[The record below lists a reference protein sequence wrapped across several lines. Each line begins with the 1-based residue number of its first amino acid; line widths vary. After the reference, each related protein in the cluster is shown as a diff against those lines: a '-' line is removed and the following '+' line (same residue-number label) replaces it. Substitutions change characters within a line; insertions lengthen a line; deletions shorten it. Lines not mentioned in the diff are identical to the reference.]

1 MKFLR
6 EPLLHFAVAG
16 AVLFAGYQ
24 WLNRGEPDAGA
35 VEPVRIGAGE
45 VQWLAQT
52 FASQRLRT
60 PTAEELRGLVGELAN
75 EELLAREATEMGLD
89 KDDTIVRRRL
99 AQKLLFI
106 VDDTSRLAE
115 PTEGDL
121 RKYYEA
127 NAARFEVP
135 AKVSFRQIYFNPQH
149 RKDASGDASVALVS
163 LSQSGGGSLADTV
176 GDRILLDGEI
186 RDADARGVTSMFG
199 HDFAEAVFKL
209 EPGVWS
215 GPVKSGLGLHLV
227 AVSKIDQAEQRPF
240 ENVRTEVKDEWLRE
254 RQEIASREYLARL
267 REKYGVVIDD
277 DVQAL
282 LSPGADAAM
291 ASSGEGAVQ

>member
-163 LSQSGGGSLADTV
+163 LRQSSGGSLADTV

>member
-60 PTAEELRGLVGELAN
+60 PTAEELRGLVAELAN

-163 LSQSGGGSLADTV
+163 LRQSSGGSLADTV

>member
-1 MKFLR
+1 MKIVYGLAC
-6 EPLLHFAVAG
+6 LLACQA
-16 AVLFAGYQ
+16 AVLRSDQFGQGADRAG
-24 WLNRGEPDAGA
+24 
-35 VEPVRIGAGE
+35 
-45 VQWLAQT
+45 
-52 FASQRLRT
+52 
-60 PTAEELRGLVGELAN
+60 
-75 EELLAREATEMGLD
+75 
-89 KDDTIVRRRL
+89 K
-99 AQKLLFI
+99 
-106 VDDTSRLAE
+106 
-115 PTEGDL
+115 
-121 RKYYEA
+121 
-127 NAARFEVP
+127 P
-135 AKVSFRQIYFNPQH
+135 AHPC
-149 RKDASGDASVALVS
+149 G
-163 LSQSGGGSLADTV
+163 
-176 GDRILLDGEI
+176 
-186 RDADARGVTSMFG
+186 GVTSMFG

>member
-24 WLNRGEPDAGA
+24 WLNRGEPDAEA
-35 VEPVRIGAGE
+35 IEPVRIGAGE

-163 LSQSGGGSLADTV
+163 LRQSSGGSLADTV